1 MPTEDGGQAELKG
14 RLRRCTAALAGD
26 TKNPALLSE
35 MADVLTLLG
44 RGAEAVSFRL
54 NAARCFQGEGQ
65 LAEAATSC
73 DLALLEDPDHD
84 EALAMR
90 AKLPEEGV
98 PFQALTMDLPAL
110 DDPPEDYPEAD
121 EETVGR
127 LRNITVE
134 VEESDVLSSNTVA
147 PVEIFEEDGLPPP
160 EAVAVVEV
168 KRDSGELEGEDFD
181 ADRPTIPHDA
191 IEDRISTKHA
201 AASGSADLDERP
213 TTRHEPVLT
222 PMGWGMM
229 DGEEEVIELRE
240 PSRKRSTGPRLADMT
255 APIEPQSQPL
265 EVPDSFRAE
274 GEERTYAAG
283 DTLIREQDQ
292 ATELFLLTEGKV
304 EVLKETWAHQPGRN
318 RLQQLAIL
326 EAGSCLGELSLLGD
340 GRRHATVKALEPS
353 KALVFSK
360 GQIKE
365 LMRSDADV
373 NRAIRRLY
381 RRRLQDTL
389 LRFSALFKAL
399 PPEVARDMMERAK
412 PRRLEPNKVVVKE
425 GSQASGV
432 YFVLL
437 GLLDVSSSEGAG
449 EGEAVL
455 LHRLSDGDFFGG
467 ISNILKQLSPG
478 TVRTRSFVQLLHLS
492 PSDFDE
498 LSEKHPV
505 ILEHMRQEAERRVKS
520 YHSIISGEAQ
530 YEVGTFVYLLEK
542 KKETGKQPTMKAT
555 GWGEEEE

>member
-1 MPTEDGGQAELKG
+1 
-14 RLRRCTAALAGD
+14 
-26 TKNPALLSE
+26 

-44 RGAEAVSFRL
+44 RGPEAVSFRL
-54 NAARCFQGEGQ
+54 NAAKCFLLKDQ

-84 EALAMR
+84 EALALR

-110 DDPPEDYPEAD
+110 EDPPEDYPDAD
-121 EETVGR
+121 EETIGL
-127 LRNITVE
+127 LRQVTVE
-134 VEESDVLSSNTVA
+134 VEEADVLSSNTVP
-147 PVEIFEEDGLPPP
+147 PVEVFEEEPP
-160 EAVAVVEV
+160 EAVAVVQPKKE
-168 KRDSGELEGEDFD
+168 EEGFDEDH
-181 ADRPTIPHDA
+181 PTIRHDA
-191 IEDRISTKHA
+191 IEDRITAKHDA
-201 AASGSADLDERP
+201 AGGISDLDERP

-240 PSRKRSTGPRLADMT
+240 PSRRQGTGPRLADMT
-255 APIEPQSQPL
+255 APIEPESQPL
-265 EVPDSFRAE
+265 EVPESFKAE
-274 GEERTYAAG
+274 GEERTYEVG

-292 ATELFLLTEGKV
+292 DTELLLLTEGKV

-326 EAGSCLGELSLLGD
+326 EAESCLGELSLLGD
-340 GRRHATVKALEPS
+340 GRRHATIKALEPS
-353 KALVFSK
+353 KVIAFSK

-365 LMRSDADV
+365 LMRSNADV

-381 RRRLQDTL
+381 RRRLQDSL
-389 LRFSALFKAL
+389 LRFSALFKNL
-399 PPEVARDMMERAK
+399 PPEVAQALMQKGK

-437 GLLDVSSSEGAG
+437 GLLDVSSSEGTG

-478 TVRTRSFVQLLHLS
+478 TVRTRSFVQLLHVS
-492 PSDFDE
+492 PSDFE
-498 LSEKHPV
+498 ALVEEHPV
-505 ILEHMRQEAERRVKS
+505 ILELMREEAERRVKS

-542 KKETGKQPTMKAT
+542 KKPTGKQEKLKAT
-555 GWGEEEE
+555 GWGDEE

>member
-1 MPTEDGGQAELKG
+1 MPAKEGGQAELKG

-44 RGAEAVSFRL
+44 RGPEAVSFRL
-54 NAARCFQGEGQ
+54 NAAKCFLLKDQ

-84 EALAMR
+84 EALALR

-110 DDPPEDYPEAD
+110 EDPPEDYPDAD
-121 EETVGR
+121 EETIGL
-127 LRNITVE
+127 LRQVTVE
-134 VEESDVLSSNTVA
+134 VEEADVLSSNTVP
-147 PVEIFEEDGLPPP
+147 PVEVFEEEPP
-160 EAVAVVEV
+160 EAVAVVQPKKE
-168 KRDSGELEGEDFD
+168 EEGFDEDH
-181 ADRPTIPHDA
+181 PTIRHDA
-191 IEDRISTKHA
+191 IEDRITAKHDA
-201 AASGSADLDERP
+201 AGGISDLDERP

-240 PSRKRSTGPRLADMT
+240 PSRRQGTGPRLADMT
-255 APIEPQSQPL
+255 APIEPESQPL
-265 EVPDSFRAE
+265 EVPESFKAE
-274 GEERTYAAG
+274 GEERTYEVG

-292 ATELFLLTEGKV
+292 DTELLLLTEGKV

-326 EAGSCLGELSLLGD
+326 EAESCLGELSLLGD
-340 GRRHATVKALEPS
+340 GRRHATIKALEPS
-353 KALVFSK
+353 KVIAFSK

-365 LMRSDADV
+365 LMRSNADV

-381 RRRLQDTL
+381 RRRLQDSL
-389 LRFSALFKAL
+389 LRFSALFKNL
-399 PPEVARDMMERAK
+399 PPEVAQALMQKGK

-437 GLLDVSSSEGAG
+437 GLLDVSSSEGTG

-478 TVRTRSFVQLLHLS
+478 TVRTRSFVQLLHVS
-492 PSDFDE
+492 PSDFE
-498 LSEKHPV
+498 ALVEEHPV
-505 ILEHMRQEAERRVKS
+505 ILELMREEAERRVKS

-542 KKETGKQPTMKAT
+542 KKPTGKQEKLKAT
-555 GWGEEEE
+555 GWGDEE